1 MRIVL
6 NGFFC
11 LLFAVLAVGQSKSPS
26 PSLTPRPNSPDSDMA
41 DPAENSNVPA
51 DAPVITVQGLCE
63 KPVESG
69 AASADCKTV
78 ITRADFQRIVNSVQP
93 TMTLPQQKQ
102 FAGRYVTVLMLA
114 QKAHELG
121 LDRGPNFDEQ
131 VYISRLQ
138 ILARLAGERLQK
150 EATNVSDAEIEG
162 YYRQHIADYKTIT
175 YDRLYV
181 PRQKQ
186 ITPTPTPPAKKAG
199 ATTPGTPNKIE
210 AAKSETGEAAM
221 KAEADKLRARAAAG
235 EDFTKLQQEAYDF
248 AGNKQKA
255 TSPRSENV
263 RKASIPPTDASIF
276 DLKNGEVSPVFND
289 PAGYMIYKVVEI
301 KELPVTALHDEIT
314 RALQAEKIKASIEAL
329 QNSAK
334 TTLNDAYFATPAP
347 PTLRNP
353 GEAPAAQPPTSGNP
367 PPGKQ

>member
-1 MRIVL
+1 
-6 NGFFC
+6 
-11 LLFAVLAVGQSKSPS
+11 
-26 PSLTPRPNSPDSDMA
+26 MA
-41 DPAENSNVPA
+41 APAEASNVPP

-63 KPVESG
+63 KPAENG

-78 ITRADFQRIVNSVQP
+78 ITRADFEKIVNSVQP
-93 TMTLPQQKQ
+93 GMTPPQKKQ
-102 FAGRYVTVLMLA
+102 FASRYVTVLLLA
-114 QKAHELG
+114 QKAQELG
-121 LDRGPNFDEQ
+121 VDRGPDFDEQ
-131 VYISRLQ
+131 VHISRLQ

-150 EATNVSDAEIEG
+150 EATNVSDAEIED

-186 ITPTPTPPAKKAG
+186 ITPTPPAKKAG
-199 ATTPGTPNKIE
+199 VTAAATPNKTE
-210 AAKSETGEAAM
+210 AAKGETGEAAM
-221 KAEADKLRARAAAG
+221 KAEADKLRVRAAAG

-263 RKASIPPTDASIF
+263 RKTGIPPTDASIF
-276 DLKNGEVSPVFND
+276 DLKKDDVSPVFND
-289 PAGYMIYKVVEI
+289 SAGFMIYKVVEI
-301 KELPVTALHDEIT
+301 KDLPVAGVHDEIA
-314 RALQAEKIKASIEAL
+314 RALQGEKIKASIESL

-334 TTLNDAYFATPAP
+334 TTLDDAYFATPAP

-353 GEAPAAQPPTSGNP
+353 GEAPATQPPTSGNP
-367 PPGKQ
+367 APGKK